1 MTNASTLIK
10 VAIAVLTVVKTILDA
25 KKDKKATA

>member
-25 KKDKKATA
+25 KDKKATA